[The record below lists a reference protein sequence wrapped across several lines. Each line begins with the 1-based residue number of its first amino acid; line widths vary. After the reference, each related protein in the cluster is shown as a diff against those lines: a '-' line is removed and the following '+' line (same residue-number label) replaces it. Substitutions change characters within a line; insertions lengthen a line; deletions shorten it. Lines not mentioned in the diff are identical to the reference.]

1 MKKYIIKG
9 SSRPEFLDIELP
21 LNIDDTIGS
30 KCNVLGSE
38 FTVTQNGKILVL
50 VNDIW
55 CLTLMDITPEPVVEK
70 PKLEVNKTLEIYFKT
85 KEIEIKTDCTYK
97 ELFEAI
103 ANEWE
108 LIEGLVSEPLPLEY
122 NEDLKLLVFR
132 NEWNI
137 TKGSLKH
144 LTNGSYTRYNKA
156 GRSI

>member
-1 MKKYIIKG
+1 MKKYAIK
-9 SSRPEFLDIELP
+9 SSSLPGFLDIELP
-21 LNIDDTIGS
+21 LEIDETIGG

-38 FTVTQNGKILVL
+38 FTITQNGKILVL
-50 VNDIW
+50 VNEKW

-97 ELFEAI
+97 ELFETI
-103 ANEWE
+103 ENEWN

-122 NEDLKLLVFR
+122 NEDLKLLIFR

-137 TKGSLKH
+137 TDGSLKY
-144 LTNGSYTRYNKA
+144 LKSGSYTRYNKA